1 MQQRNENKDLSVTYM
16 YLDIIW
22 TNRGPID
29 LGGPERSHTLHTL
42 RAGPAPLIRK
52 LSVRLSGLRRQRH
65 SEPGRSVV
73 LSDFHFHNRKQ
84 HGTVPGHR
92 LVARSSTTQT
102 AKGSGSAVD

>member
-42 RAGPAPLIRK
+42 RAGPDHELDDDA
-52 LSVRLSGLRRQRH
+52 VMSGTRAERH
-65 SEPGRSVV
+65 KS
-73 LSDFHFHNRKQ
+73 
-84 HGTVPGHR
+84 
-92 LVARSSTTQT
+92 
-102 AKGSGSAVD
+102 